1 MRHRFLRNDAV
12 PKPINPYRYGNN
24 YKEQGEGGA
33 DAYVCRSSLPVAAG
47 LSLRICAHI
56 VLHDLLNSSAE
67 PTCLPKGQHVA
78 MLAGYF
84 SFINLDFFERDDALA
99 HRFENHTALFHLV
112 ETGEQFAGDLLELV
126 FSVVAERGPELMQ
139 AVMLRR

>member
-24 YKEQGEGGA
+24 YKEQGEKEEQT
-33 DAYVCRSSLPVAAG
+33 LTFAALLYRLLRG

-84 SFINLDFFERDDALA
+84 SFINLDF
-99 HRFENHTALFHLV
+99 
-112 ETGEQFAGDLLELV
+112 
-126 FSVVAERGPELMQ
+126 
-139 AVMLRR
+139 